1 MRTKQQR
8 RVLAQG
14 STGSAGEGRRPARGT
29 GVIITPPR
37 PVLRPAIAPEM
48 DLPLPPV
55 PPGEELPL
63 AELDGIPD
71 WNAQAWLAIQARDAK
86 ALAPGQLVAFVAGL
100 TFPNLHALMAEL
112 GTEPAAAMVRAAL
125 ETELARRRTA

>member
-1 MRTKQQR
+1 M
-8 RVLAQG
+8 
-14 STGSAGEGRRPARGT
+14 
-29 GVIITPPR
+29 
-37 PVLRPAIAPEM
+37 LRPAIVPEM

-63 AELDGIPD
+63 EELDGVPD

-86 ALAPGQLVAFVAGL
+86 ALAPKQLVAFVAGL
-100 TFPNLHALMAEL
+100 TLPKLHALVAEL
-112 GTEPAAAMVRAAL
+112 GTEPAAAAVCAVL

>member
-1 MRTKQQR
+1 M
-8 RVLAQG
+8 
-14 STGSAGEGRRPARGT
+14 
-29 GVIITPPR
+29 
-37 PVLRPAIAPEM
+37 LRPAIAPEM

-63 AELDGIPD
+63 TELDGIPD

-86 ALAPGQLVAFVAGL
+86 ALAPGPLVAFVAGL
-100 TFPNLHALMAEL
+100 TVPNLHALVAEL
-112 GTEPAAAMVRAAL
+112 GTEPAAAVVRAAL

>member
-1 MRTKQQR
+1 
-8 RVLAQG
+8 
-14 STGSAGEGRRPARGT
+14 
-29 GVIITPPR
+29 
-37 PVLRPAIAPEM
+37 M

-55 PPGEELPL
+55 PPSEELPL

-71 WNAQAWLAIQARDAK
+71 WNAQARLAIQARDAK
-86 ALAPGQLVAFVAGL
+86 ALAPGQPVAFVAGL
-100 TFPNLHALMAEL
+100 TFSNLHALVAEL

>member
-1 MRTKQQR
+1 M
-8 RVLAQG
+8 
-14 STGSAGEGRRPARGT
+14 
-29 GVIITPPR
+29 
-37 PVLRPAIAPEM
+37 LRPAIAPEM

-100 TFPNLHALMAEL
+100 TFPNLHALVAEL
-112 GTEPAAAMVRAAL
+112 GTEPVDAVVRAAL

>member
-1 MRTKQQR
+1 MRTKQQP

-14 STGSAGEGRRPARGT
+14 STGSAGEGRRPDRGT
-29 GVIITPPR
+29 GVIIAPPR

-86 ALAPGQLVAFVAGL
+86 ALAPGQLVAFAAG
-100 TFPNLHALMAEL
+100 
-112 GTEPAAAMVRAAL
+112 
-125 ETELARRRTA
+125 